1 MGLGRIG
8 IIAVFAVLLL
18 APAVI
23 AAPQEVNVGTYVLN
37 IGEYDVAKGSYKADF
52 YLWFEWTGSKSPENF
67 EIMNGRI
74 EEKKLIYDETGYLF
88 YRIHANLYDK
98 VNVKD
103 YPLDKQ
109 LISIKIENEL
119 LSADEMVYVPL
130 DNDSGYSEDM
140 DLSGW
145 EISGAKSEVR
155 NTYYKNFDDRYSR
168 YTYSIELARPISA
181 FYRMLIP
188 ILFIGLSTWLCF
200 FIPLHK
206 LDEKLILGGGTLISA
221 IAFHIYL
228 TDPLP
233 SIGYLTLADKYMISL
248 YALILPV
255 LVSMI
260 IVERLVVGQKHQ
272 AAEHINT
279 TYAILSLFMPVVTFL
294 VLNYLF

>member
-1 MGLGRIG
+1 MDLGRIVF
-8 IIAVFAVLLL
+8 IAIFAIFLL
-18 APAVI
+18 APAAI
-23 AAPQEVNVGTYVLN
+23 AAPQEVKVGAYILN
-37 IGEYDVAKGSYKADF
+37 IGEYDITKGSYTADF
-52 YLWFEWTGSKSPENF
+52 YLWFEWTGGKSPENF
-67 EIMNGRI
+67 EIMNGRV
-74 EEKKLIYDETGYLF
+74 EEKKILFEEPGYKF

-98 VNVKD
+98 VTVKD

-109 LISIKIENEL
+109 SISIKIEDEL

-130 DNDSGYSEDM
+130 ANESGYSEDM

-145 EISGAKSEVR
+145 EITGAHAEVKS
-155 NTYYKNFDDRYSR
+155 NYYKNFDDRYSR
-168 YTYSIELARPISA
+168 YLYSIELSRPISA
-181 FYRMLIP
+181 YYRMLIP

-200 FIPLHK
+200 FMPLHK

-233 SIGYLTLADKYMISL
+233 SVGYLTLADKYMISL
-248 YALILPV
+248 YALILPT

-279 TYAILSLFMPVVTFL
+279 TYAILSLFMPVATFL
-294 VLNYLF
+294 VLNFLF